1 MMQKIL
7 EDISIPAIFAGFITF
22 LVGISVSAVLVIQAA
37 QILGATSEQISSWFW
52 ALGLGIGISGL
63 FLSWKFKYP
72 VATSWS
78 TAGLALIIATG
89 SGYTLYEAIGA
100 FFICGLLTA
109 ILGFSGVFKK
119 ALSYIPQSLTSAMLA
134 GVLLK
139 FGIALFASLQTNW
152 GFILSIL
159 AIYIL
164 SKRICPRYSIV
175 LTVIGGIAVCPLFME
190 FHTPVVQWSLAQPVW
205 MAPEFSWSA
214 ILGLAFP
221 LFVINMAS
229 QYLPGIAMIQ
239 SYGYKPHINQLIG
252 WTGLSQTLLAP
263 FGCYSVNIAA
273 ISAAISLDDQVHPD
287 PAKRYIAGISCGFFY
302 ILVGLFAATLTSLL
316 MSFPQ
321 VFITALAGIALFGT
335 IGHNIALAFHEI
347 EEREAALMTFL
358 FSASGVQFLGIGSA
372 FWGLIFGIIVMLVFK
387 FKTKIKVTKA
397 RYTAD

>member
-1 MMQKIL
+1 MMQKLL

-119 ALSYIPQSLTSAMLA
+119 TLSYIPQSLTSAMLA

-164 SKRICPRYSIV
+164 SKRIWPRYSIV

-205 MAPEFSWSA
+205 MAPEFSWSS

-287 PAKRYIAGISCGFFY
+287 PAKRYIAGMSCGFFY

-335 IGHNIALAFHEI
+335 IGHNIALAFHDI

-387 FKTKIKVTKA
+387 FKTKIKA
-397 RYTAD
+397 I

>member
-1 MMQKIL
+1 MMQKLL

-164 SKRICPRYSIV
+164 SKRIWPRYSIV

-372 FWGLIFGIIVMLVFK
+372 FWGLTFGIIVMLVFK
-387 FKTKIKVTKA
+387 FKTKIKVT
-397 RYTAD
+397 

>member
-1 MMQKIL
+1 MMQKLL

-164 SKRICPRYSIV
+164 SKRIWPRYSIV

-214 ILGLAFP
+214 TLGLAFP

-287 PAKRYIAGISCGFFY
+287 PAKRYIAGMSCGFFY

-387 FKTKIKVTKA
+387 FKTKIKVT
-397 RYTAD
+397 

>member
-152 GFILSIL
+152 GFIVSIL

-164 SKRICPRYSIV
+164 SKRIWPRYSIV
-175 LTVIGGIAVCPLFME
+175 LTVIGGITVCPLFME
-190 FHTPVVQWSLAQPVW
+190 FHTPVIQWSLAQPVW

-387 FKTKIKVTKA
+387 FKTKIKVT
-397 RYTAD
+397 

>member
-1 MMQKIL
+1 MMQKLL

-164 SKRICPRYSIV
+164 SKRIWPRYSIV

-205 MAPEFSWSA
+205 MAPEFSWSS

-252 WTGLSQTLLAP
+252 WTGVSQTLLAP

-287 PAKRYIAGISCGFFY
+287 PAKRYIAGMSCGFFY

-321 VFITALAGIALFGT
+321 VFIIALAGIALFGT

-387 FKTKIKVTKA
+387 FKTKIKVT
-397 RYTAD
+397 

>member
-1 MMQKIL
+1 MMQKLL

-164 SKRICPRYSIV
+164 SKRIWPRYSIV

-205 MAPEFSWSA
+205 MAPEFSWSS

-252 WTGLSQTLLAP
+252 WTGVSQTLLAP

-287 PAKRYIAGISCGFFY
+287 PAKRYIAGMSCGFFY

-335 IGHNIALAFHEI
+335 IGHNIALAFHDI
-347 EEREAALMTFL
+347 EEREAILMTFL

-387 FKTKIKVTKA
+387 FKTKIKAT
-397 RYTAD
+397 

>member
-1 MMQKIL
+1 MMQKLL

-164 SKRICPRYSIV
+164 SKRIWPRYSIV

-205 MAPEFSWSA
+205 MTPEFSWSA
-214 ILGLAFP
+214 VLGLAFP

-387 FKTKIKVTKA
+387 FKTKIKVT
-397 RYTAD
+397 

>member
-1 MMQKIL
+1 MMQKLL

-164 SKRICPRYSIV
+164 SKRIWPRYSIV

-205 MAPEFSWSA
+205 MAPEFSWSS

-252 WTGLSQTLLAP
+252 WTGVSQTLLAP

-287 PAKRYIAGISCGFFY
+287 PAKRYIAGMSCGFFY

-321 VFITALAGIALFGT
+321 VFIIALAGIALFGT
-335 IGHNIALAFHEI
+335 IGHNIALAFHDI

-387 FKTKIKVTKA
+387 FKTKIKVT
-397 RYTAD
+397 

>member
-1 MMQKIL
+1 MMQKLL

-164 SKRICPRYSIV
+164 SKRIWPRYSIV

-287 PAKRYIAGISCGFFY
+287 PAKRYIAGMSCGFFY

-335 IGHNIALAFHEI
+335 IGHNIALAFHDI

-372 FWGLIFGIIVMLVFK
+372 FWGLIFGVIVMLVFK
-387 FKTKIKVTKA
+387 FKTKIKA
-397 RYTAD
+397 I

>member
-1 MMQKIL
+1 MQKLL

-164 SKRICPRYSIV
+164 SKRIWPRYSIV

-387 FKTKIKVTKA
+387 FKTKIKA
-397 RYTAD
+397 I

>member
-164 SKRICPRYSIV
+164 SKRIWPRYSIV

-205 MAPEFSWSA
+205 MAPEFSWSS

-252 WTGLSQTLLAP
+252 WTGVSQTLLAP

-287 PAKRYIAGISCGFFY
+287 PAKRYIAGMSCGFFY

-321 VFITALAGIALFGT
+321 VFIIALAGIALFGT

-372 FWGLIFGIIVMLVFK
+372 FWGLIFGIIVILVFK
-387 FKTKIKVTKA
+387 FKTKIKVT
-397 RYTAD
+397 

>member
-1 MMQKIL
+1 MMQKLL

-164 SKRICPRYSIV
+164 SKRIWPRYSIV

-287 PAKRYIAGISCGFFY
+287 PAKRYIAGMSCGFFY

-387 FKTKIKVTKA
+387 FKTKIKVT
-397 RYTAD
+397 

>member
-1 MMQKIL
+1 MMQKLL

-134 GVLLK
+134 GILLK

-164 SKRICPRYSIV
+164 SKRIWPRYSIV

-205 MAPEFSWSA
+205 MAPEFSWSS

-287 PAKRYIAGISCGFFY
+287 PAKRYIAGMSCGFFY

-335 IGHNIALAFHEI
+335 IGHNIALAFHDI

-387 FKTKIKVTKA
+387 FKTKIKAT
-397 RYTAD
+397 